1 MQLTAF
7 ANSSSV
13 ERQGSID
20 RAKRNLVKAGKMLR
34 SGIESSLMTE
44 MWIKYILCILL
55 EKKEQGTF

>member
-1 MQLTAF
+1 MHLTAF

-34 SGIESSLMTE
+34 SVTESALMAE
-44 MWIKYILCILL
+44 MWIK
-55 EKKEQGTF
+55 